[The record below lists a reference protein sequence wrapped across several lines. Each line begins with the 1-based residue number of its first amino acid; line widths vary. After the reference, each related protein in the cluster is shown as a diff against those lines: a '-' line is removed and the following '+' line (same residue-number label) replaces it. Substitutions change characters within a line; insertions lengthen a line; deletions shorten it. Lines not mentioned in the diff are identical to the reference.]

1 MTRWCASNRAPVAS
15 VLTTAAISSP
25 STGRAQP
32 LRFGEFVVL
41 IAAMMSTQA
50 LAVDAMLPA
59 LATITRELGVSNP
72 NHGQWV
78 VTAYLA
84 GVGTGQLFWGLMS
97 DRFGRRTVLLS
108 GLSLYVVAAVLCALS
123 TSFTGLLVWRVV
135 HGLAAASVVVAR
147 SVIRDL
153 YSGRAMARVMSLTF
167 VVFLIVPIIAPSVGQ
182 LILLVAHWRTIF
194 MLFGVFGAVVWLW
207 AWWRLR
213 ETLHPEYRLTLSAGH
228 IAGALRI
235 VLGNRISLCY
245 TLAMMVMF
253 GSLLAYVAMVQQIF
267 ADVFHR
273 PTWMP
278 SMFALCA
285 IFMGCAS
292 WFNSRIV
299 ERVGM
304 RHVSHT
310 ALLCYIGVTIV
321 HVLVVWCGGERLWT
335 FVLLQSLTMGCF
347 SLAVS
352 NFGAMAMEPV
362 GAVAGIGA
370 SLQGFI
376 STVGAALV
384 GAAIGRQFHGTTM
397 PLAAGALCSGLAA
410 LILALGA
417 ERWRLFRHHHA
428 TDQVLAGASV

>member
-1 MTRWCASNRAPVAS
+1 MSTEAQYTPAGAAPHA
-15 VLTTAAISSP
+15 P
-25 STGRAQP
+25 G
-32 LRFGEFVVL
+32 FHEFVVL

-59 LATITRELGVSNP
+59 LATISRELGVSNA
-72 NHGQWV
+72 NHAQWI

-84 GVGTGQLFWGLMS
+84 GVGSGQLIWGLLS
-97 DRFGRRTVLLS
+97 DRYGRRSILLF
-108 GLSLYVVAAVLCALS
+108 GLGLYVLAALLCALS
-123 TSFTGLLVWRVV
+123 TSFESLLIWRLV
-135 HGLAAASVVVAR
+135 HGMAAASMVVAR

-153 YSGRAMARVMSLTF
+153 YSGRTMARVMSLTF

-182 LILLVAHWRTIF
+182 LILLLAPWRAIF
-194 MLFGVFGAVVWLW
+194 VVFAVFGAIIWLW

-213 ETLHPEYRLTLSAGH
+213 ETLHPEYRLSLTAGH

-235 VLGNRISLCY
+235 VLGDRTSLCY
-245 TLAMMVMF
+245 TLALMVMF

-273 PTWMP
+273 ASWMP

-285 IFMGCAS
+285 IFMGFAS

-310 ALLCYIGVTIV
+310 ALLAFISVTAL
-321 HVLVVWCGGERLWT
+321 HVLVVWLGCERLWT

-384 GAAIGRQFHGTTM
+384 GAAIGRHFHGTTL
-397 PLAAGALCSGLAA
+397 PLAVGALCAGLVA
-410 LILALGA
+410 LLFALWA
-417 ERWRLFRHHHA
+417 ERWRLFRPHHA
-428 TDQVLAGASV
+428 RDQVLRGPSV

>member
-1 MTRWCASNRAPVAS
+1 MRF
-15 VLTTAAISSP
+15 VLSTEVRGTAA
-25 STGRAQP
+25 GAAQHAP
-32 LRFGEFVVL
+32 GFGEFVVL

-59 LATITRELGVSNP
+59 LATISRELGVRNA
-72 NHGQWV
+72 NHAQWI

-84 GVGTGQLFWGLMS
+84 GVGTGQLLWGLLS
-97 DRFGRRTVLLS
+97 DRFGRRPILLC
-108 GLSLYVVAAVLCALS
+108 GLGLYALAALLCALS
-123 TSFTGLLVWRVV
+123 TSFEGLLIWRVL
-135 HGLAAASVVVAR
+135 HGLAAASVVVGR

-153 YSGRAMARVMSLTF
+153 YSGRTMARVMSLTF

-182 LILLVAHWRTIF
+182 LILLLAPWRAIF
-194 MLFGVFGAVVWLW
+194 LVFAVFGAAIWLW

-213 ETLHPEYRLTLSAGH
+213 ETLHPEYRLTLTASH

-235 VLGNRISLCY
+235 VLGDRTSLCY
-245 TLAMMVMF
+245 TLALMVMF

-267 ADVFHR
+267 ADVFHHAS
-273 PTWMP
+273 WMP

-285 IFMGCAS
+285 ISMGFAS

-299 ERVGM
+299 ERIGM

-310 ALLCYIGVTIV
+310 ALLAYLGVTAL
-321 HVLVVWCGGERLWT
+321 HVLVVWFGYERLWT
-335 FVLLQSLTMGCF
+335 FVLLQSLTMGSF

-384 GAAIGRQFHGTTM
+384 GAAIGRNFHGTTM
-397 PLAAGALCSGLAA
+397 PLAVGALCAGLAA
-410 LILALGA
+410 LLFVLWA
-417 ERWRLFRHHHA
+417 ERWRLFRPHHA
-428 TDQVLAGASV
+428 HDQALAGPLV

>member
-1 MTRWCASNRAPVAS
+1 MSTEAQIAPA
-15 VLTTAAISSP
+15 
-25 STGRAQP
+25 GGAQP
-32 LRFGEFVVL
+32 ALGFREFVVL

-59 LATITRELGVSNP
+59 LATISRELGVSNA
-72 NHGQWV
+72 NHGQWIITV
-78 VTAYLA
+78 YLA
-84 GVGTGQLFWGLMS
+84 GVGIGQLLWGLLS
-97 DRFGRRTVLLS
+97 DRYGRRSILLC
-108 GLSLYVVAAVLCALS
+108 GLGLYTLAALLCAFS
-123 TSFTGLLVWRVV
+123 TSFVGLLCWRLV
-135 HGLAAASVVVAR
+135 HGLAAASMVVGR

-153 YSGRAMARVMSLTF
+153 YSGRTMARVMSLTF

-182 LILLVAHWRTIF
+182 LILLIAPWRAIF
-194 MLFGVFGAVVWLW
+194 LVFGVFGATIWLW

-213 ETLHPEYRLTLSAGH
+213 ETLHPEYRLTLTASH
-228 IAGALRI
+228 IAGALRS

-245 TLAMMVMF
+245 TLALMVMF
-253 GSLLAYVAMVQQIF
+253 GSLLAYVAMVQQVF
-267 ADVFHR
+267 ADVFHHAS
-273 PTWMP
+273 WMP
-278 SMFALCA
+278 PMFALCA
-285 IFMGCAS
+285 TFMGVAS

-310 ALLCYIGVTIV
+310 ALLAFIGVTAL
-321 HVLVVWCGGERLWT
+321 HVLVVWCGYERLWS

-384 GAAIGRQFHGTTM
+384 GAAIGRRFHGTTM
-397 PLAAGALCSGLAA
+397 PLAGGALYTGMTA
-410 LILALGA
+410 LLFVLWA
-417 ERWRLFRHHHA
+417 ERWRLFRPHHA
-428 TDQVLAGASV
+428 HDQVLAGPSV

>member
-1 MTRWCASNRAPVAS
+1 M
-15 VLTTAAISSP
+15 TTAAISAP
-25 STGRAQP
+25 DTGGKPP
-32 LRFGEFVVL
+32 LAFHEFVALV
-41 IAAMMSTQA
+41 AAMMSTQA

-59 LATITRELGVSNP
+59 LATIALELGVGNA
-72 NHGQWV
+72 NHAQWV
-78 VTAYLA
+78 VTAYVV

-97 DRFGRRTVLLS
+97 DRFGRRTVLLC
-108 GLSLYVVAAVLCALS
+108 GLALYVVAAVLCALA
-123 TSFTGLLVWRVV
+123 TSFHGLLVWRVL
-135 HGLAAASVVVAR
+135 HGLAAASVVVGR

-182 LILLVAHWRTIF
+182 LILFVAHWRAIF
-194 MLFGVFGAVVWLW
+194 MVFAVFGAAVWLW

-213 ETLHPEYRLTLSAGH
+213 ETLHPEYRLILTASH

-235 VLGNRISLCY
+235 VLGERISLCY

-267 ADVFHR
+267 ADVFHQAG
-273 PTWMP
+273 WMP
-278 SMFALCA
+278 PMFALCA
-285 IFMGCAS
+285 VFMGCAS

-299 ERVGM
+299 ERIGM

-310 ALLCYIGVTIV
+310 ALLAFIGVTAL
-321 HVLVVWCGGERLWT
+321 HVLVVWFGWERLWT

-347 SLAVS
+347 SMAVS

-370 SLQGFI
+370 SLQGFMT
-376 STVGAALV
+376 TVGGALV
-384 GAAIGRQFHGTTM
+384 AAAIGRQFHGTTM
-397 PLAAGALCSGLAA
+397 PLAAGALCSGLVA
-410 LILALGA
+410 LLCVLCA
-417 ERWRLFRHHHA
+417 ERWRLFRPHHGTTQA
-428 TDQVLAGASV
+428 LAGPSV